1 LYNKYEF
8 SFLIYKNMTTITLDD
23 NIKLQKTKFVN
34 MLDLYNFI
42 IDNQIITEIW
52 YIDESDLNNK
62 SKTLLEKSKKSSN
75 LINI

>member
-1 LYNKYEF
+1 
-8 SFLIYKNMTTITLDD
+8 MTTITLDD